1 MKNFVLSLRFPP
13 RKSLVILFV
22 YLLTLN
28 TFYAQ
33 EIDSK
38 IIEQELSR
46 VEVDP
51 DESIEIS
58 INAPLRYVFDFL
70 SKRLNEY
77 VEGASAVEFNHSD
90 SEVKGELNIG
100 SIRKLKMENNDFLVQ
115 RFLQFKPPYRYA
127 YFTDMEKSTLEA
139 PLNYSLALYEFTE
152 SSKEE
157 TLVRISVVYES
168 SSRLLAFF
176 VRRAFNSSL
185 RKDFNRA
192 AKTIELNYRNNAQ

>member
-1 MKNFVLSLRFPP
+1 MKNFVLSFKFPP
-13 RKSLVILFV
+13 RKSLILLFA

-46 VEVDP
+46 VEVNP
-51 DESIEIS
+51 DQSIEIS
-58 INAPLRYVFDFL
+58 INAPVRYVFDFL

-90 SEVKGELNIG
+90 SEVMGELNIG

-115 RFLQFKPPYRYA
+115 RFLQFKPPYHYA
-127 YFTDMEKSTLEA
+127 YFTDMEKSTVEA
-139 PLNYSLALYEFTE
+139 PLNYSLARYKFTAVSYTHLE
-152 SSKEE
+152 P
-157 TLVRISVVYES
+157 TRPY
-168 SSRLLAFF
+168 
-176 VRRAFNSSL
+176 
-185 RKDFNRA
+185 
-192 AKTIELNYRNNAQ
+192 

>member
-1 MKNFVLSLRFPP
+1 MKNFVLSFKSPP
-13 RKSLVILFV
+13 RKSLILLFV

-46 VEVDP
+46 VEVNP
-51 DESIEIS
+51 DQSIEIS
-58 INAPLRYVFDFL
+58 INAPVRYVFDFL
-70 SKRLNEY
+70 STRLNEY

-90 SEVKGELNIG
+90 SEVMGELNIG

-127 YFTDMEKSTLEA
+127 YFTDMENSTLEA
-139 PLNYSLALYEFTE
+139 PLNYSLARYEFTE

-192 AKTIELNYRNNAQ
+192 AETIEFNYRNNS

>member
-13 RKSLVILFV
+13 RKSLIILFV

-46 VEVDP
+46 VEVNP
-51 DESIEIS
+51 DQSIEIS
-58 INAPLRYVFDFL
+58 INAPVRYVFDFL

-77 VEGASAVEFNHSD
+77 VEGANAVEFNHSD
-90 SEVKGELNIG
+90 SEVMGELNIG
-100 SIRKLKMENNDFLVQ
+100 SIRKLKMENGDFLVQ

-127 YFTDMEKSTLEA
+127 YFTDMDKSTRVAPRNDSFGRYELSEA
-139 PLNYSLALYEFTE
+139 IKDEA
-152 SSKEE
+152 
-157 TLVRISVVYES
+157 LVRISVVYES
-168 SSRLLAFF
+168 
-176 VRRAFNSSL
+176 
-185 RKDFNRA
+185 
-192 AKTIELNYRNNAQ
+192 